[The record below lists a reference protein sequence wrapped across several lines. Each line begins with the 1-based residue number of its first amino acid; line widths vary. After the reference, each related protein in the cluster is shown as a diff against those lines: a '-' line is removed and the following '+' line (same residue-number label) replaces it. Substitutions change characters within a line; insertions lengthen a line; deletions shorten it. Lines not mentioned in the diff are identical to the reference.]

1 MPCLRPWQPKAFR
14 RAIGWPRFCPT
25 ARRRNISTPIS
36 VFSSGYSKR
45 KKEGHRI
52 TLQPGDQWLGD
63 LLRHYA
69 GQAVKASISPQ
80 DPALLLFTGGTT
92 GSAKA
97 ALGTRRSLYIAAA
110 QLHAYEDIR
119 AFCKERRVGYKVPRY
134 VGFRATLPKTM
145 VGKVLRREL
154 KAEKQ

>member
-1 MPCLRPWQPKAFR
+1 
-14 RAIGWPRFCPT
+14 
-25 ARRRNISTPIS
+25 
-36 VFSSGYSKR
+36 VFSSRYSKR

-134 VGFRATLPKTM
+134 VEFRATLPKTM